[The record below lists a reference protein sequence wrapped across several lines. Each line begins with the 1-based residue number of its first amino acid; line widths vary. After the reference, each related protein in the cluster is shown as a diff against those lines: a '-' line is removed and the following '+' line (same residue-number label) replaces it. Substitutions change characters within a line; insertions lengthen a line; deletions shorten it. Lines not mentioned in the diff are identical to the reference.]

1 MTTPSRRIAINLALI
16 AVVASIPVVEKFVP
30 LGWHIT
36 DPMTDVFVYA
46 ILGLGLNIL
55 TGFTGLLNLGVAAFA
70 AIGAYV
76 FAISTC
82 EIYPFQLGFWSAL
95 GVTMAAGALA
105 GFALGAPTLRVRGD
119 YLAIVTLGFGE
130 IVKDVLVNMDSIT
143 KGTQG
148 INPLPAPTLFGTE
161 LTGSGQYW
169 LFMAIVLVVVFGAHR
184 LERSRIGRG
193 WISIREDELASRAM
207 GIRPDHAKMLAFAT
221 CASLAALAGALTA
234 SRLSSSGEPG
244 NYDFQ
249 ISILALCIVIV
260 GGLGSVRGVLLGA
273 LVMVGMNSI
282 VLVKLTELIGGSDAA
297 PPSALAEAHGLQW
310 AFLFT
315 KTWAQNVLISPTN
328 WKFLVFGL
336 ALVLMMIFRPEGIL
350 PTRGTK
356 EDAPEDSDAGTGIG
370 GGLATGG
377 HTDPATAKELHS

>member
-1 MTTPSRRIAINLALI
+1 MAISSKRITINLLLI
-16 AVVASIPVVEKFVP
+16 AAVASIPIIEKFVP
-30 LGWHIT
+30 LGLHIS

-95 GVTMAAGALA
+95 GLTMAAGALA

-148 INPLPAPTLFGTE
+148 INPLPPPTLFGHE
-161 LTGSGQYW
+161 LGGSGQYW
-169 LFMAIVLVVVFGAHR
+169 LFMAIALLVAVGAR
-184 LERSRIGRG
+184 SLERSRIGRG

-260 GGLGSVRGVLLGA
+260 GGIGSVRGVLLGA

-282 VLVKLTELIGGSDAA
+282 VLVKLTELMGGSDAA
-297 PPSALAEAHGLQW
+297 PPAALAEAHGLQW
-310 AFLFT
+310 AFLFV

-350 PTRGTK
+350 PARGAK
-356 EDAPEDSDAGTGIG
+356 EDAPDGDEGAGGVAGGVTG
-370 GGLATGG
+370 GGAAPVAT
-377 HTDPATAKELHS
+377 KELRP